1 MISQTSDKNDAC
13 SHYHR
18 PLQLLPHDSHPIMDS
33 LGLPLSFGKH
43 TSPAESSNTAP
54 SPQPSEPSTRG
65 ETAGRGSRGI
75 VGGGKRKRGR
85 GGPNANQDGGWPDR
99 SNQMEDTQRVRHVPV
114 PLPDPSA
121 LHQRRPRLTAM
132 LQTPTSSRSTL
143 TLHYRR
149 PPTLPFPRIEA
160 PRHVGDEVV
169 MGDLEAAVQAAR
181 LTVAMGPAT
190 RGSSGRAS
198 ARTRGKS

>member
-43 TSPAESSNTAP
+43 TSPAQSSNTAP
-54 SPQPSEPSTRG
+54 YPQPSEPSTRG

-99 SNQMEDTQRVRHVPV
+99 SNQMEDTQRRPAPAPPAAYGHASNPNLVALNSH
-114 PLPDPSA
+114 PS
-121 LHQRRPRLTAM
+121 L
-132 LQTPTSSRSTL
+132 
-143 TLHYRR
+143 
-149 PPTLPFPRIEA
+149 PPTPDFAFSTHRGAPARGRRGGHGGSRGGGPGRQAHSGNGSGHEGFFRESFCEDPWKELMEA
-160 PRHVGDEVV
+160 R
-169 MGDLEAAVQAAR
+169 AR
-181 LTVAMGPAT
+181 RL
-190 RGSSGRAS
+190 GR
-198 ARTRGKS
+198 